1 MRTFAG
7 RNFQAEVPRPWGRIM
22 LFIWRSIR
30 KPSELEAVT
39 ENGDSSRGELRQVM
53 GPDPWRVLQ
62 ALVKPLAF
70 PLSEGRRHWKV
81 LSKGNTLS
89 SFDFQKDHFGCY
101 FRTAMV
107 QGLGEEARLKAG
119 RPDRGCSEFQGPAK
133 GALSHAWWKAIR
145 IWISCKDPSFYLPLI
160 YWL

>member
-1 MRTFAG
+1 
-7 RNFQAEVPRPWGRIM
+7 M

-70 PLSEGRRHWKV
+70 RLSEGRRH
-81 LSKGNTLS
+81 
-89 SFDFQKDHFGCY
+89 
-101 FRTAMV
+101 
-107 QGLGEEARLKAG
+107 
-119 RPDRGCSEFQGPAK
+119 
-133 GALSHAWWKAIR
+133 
-145 IWISCKDPSFYLPLI
+145 
-160 YWL
+160 